1 LKTPPAWAPG
11 LLTLALPT
19 AIALEILALVVA
31 TLVFPVGDLMP
42 LFVLAVAILS
52 RRWAGVATKWFAG
65 ASVLAVLLL
74 IEWVARDVWYYT
86 QVFEGSMSNYAYDQL
101 MRQFGTLAMVLAL
114 VQIVALLVVFGRACS
129 LSNQGVKRARGEG

>member
-1 LKTPPAWAPG
+1 MKTAPAWAPG
-11 LLTLALPT
+11 LLKLALPI

-42 LFVLAVAILS
+42 LFVLVVAILS

-74 IEWVARDVWYYT
+74 VEWVAWDAWYYT
-86 QVFEGSMSNYAYDQL
+86 QVFEGSMSNFAYDQL
-101 MRQFGTLAMVLAL
+101 MRQVGTLAMVLLLA
-114 VQIVALLVVFGRACS
+114 QIVALLVVFGRACS
-129 LSNQGVKRARGEG
+129 LSYQGVKGARAEG